1 MYKSACEKR
10 GKQCWKRIEKNS
22 SEVFW
27 ANPGE
32 KIVLYQE
39 IYDLSRK
46 NSLGYMTIGIDVRK
60 YKELC
65 ESALEEEDEK
75 IIVLN
80 AEGEKLFSGGNIKE
94 QLMNIGYTTALMM
107 FGVIIGLFPVLSFVS
122 GIVTKPLKKVNIA
135 MGKFREGDFEQKV
148 EVETHDEVGEVALC
162 FNQMVTD
169 IKKLID
175 EKYIMEI
182 REKESELTAL
192 QAQINPHFLY
202 NTLDS
207 LYWQAQEADNEEIA
221 ENILALSNLF
231 RQVLG
236 AGKSVTTVE
245 QECELVK
252 EYLAIQKMRFTKRM
266 NFEMDIEKV
275 ILKETIPK
283 LILQPFVENAVVHG
297 LENMDE
303 PCDIFVRGRKIEHGM
318 EFVVEDTGIGMT
330 KEQVKEILNTND
342 TERYRGQRVGRYAI
356 KNVEAEV
363 IESEEIPMTVLRAE
377 QYIKE
382 HYCEDI
388 SAGQAAAYA
397 GITAG
402 YLSTLFSQYRPYGF
416 SDLLNT
422 IRIEHAC
429 TYLEQGYLK
438 NYEIAYKVGYHDEK
452 YFSKT
457 FKKVKSVSPAE
468 YKKKLREG

>member
-1 MYKSACEKR
+1 MRFVQDTLAIKGYMKTLAIYPENGVQPFIRCLDASACIRTIEEIRMTSMYKSACEKR

-46 NSLGYMTIGIDVRK
+46 NALGYMTIGIDVRK

-80 AEGEKLFSGGNIKE
+80 AEGEKLFSGGVVTTEFEEGFLKEAERKALTEKGNGVFTYLDEKVFFQKDEGSGQTICLFVPGSSIKE

-192 QAQINPHFLY
+192 QAQ
-202 NTLDS
+202 
-207 LYWQAQEADNEEIA
+207 EADNEEIA

-266 NFEMDIEKV
+266 NSEMDIEKV

-363 IESEEIPMTVLRAE
+363 IESEEI
-377 QYIKE
+377 
-382 HYCEDI
+382 C
-388 SAGQAAAYA
+388 
-397 GITAG
+397 
-402 YLSTLFSQYRPYGF
+402 
-416 SDLLNT
+416 LL
-422 IRIEHAC
+422 
-429 TYLEQGYLK
+429 
-438 NYEIAYKVGYHDEK
+438 
-452 YFSKT
+452 
-457 FKKVKSVSPAE
+457 
-468 YKKKLREG
+468 